1 MLTVKKV
8 FHNGAYQIGLY
19 FGFDEDPKQPAKHAV
34 ALRSR
39 TLRCWHLGYSVEN
52 YRKVKLVFPDP
63 EVVRNHNDTPPA
75 LAPGLQ
81 NSHLAAPITKAPS
94 LGALLR
100 TEAVEHKLRKP
111 EPVGGRAEFL
121 HTSGKYWVVK
131 APNRASS
138 VRKIMKPAIEAAGPE
153 MQATP
158 HTLRHSFATHWLTAG
173 TDPRFIQALLGH
185 NRIKTTTRYTHLNHN
200 GTERIISPLYP
211 ISESL
216 GLKNTH
222 SQNPKK

>member
-8 FHNGAYQIGLY
+8 FHNGTYQKGQY
-19 FGFDEDPKQPAKHAV
+19 FGFDEDPKQPAKHPV
-34 ALRSR
+34 APLSR
-39 TLRCWHLGYSVEN
+39 TLRCWHLGYSVED
-52 YRKVKLVFPDP
+52 YRKVKLVYPDP
-63 EVVRNHNDTPPA
+63 EVVRNPDHTPPA

-81 NSHLAAPITKAPS
+81 NSHLTAPITNAPS

-100 TEAVEHKLRKP
+100 PEAVEHKLEKP

-131 APNRASS
+131 APYSS
-138 VRKIMKPAIEAAGPE
+138 TNVRQIMKPAVEAAGLE

-158 HTLRHSFATHWLTAG
+158 HTLRHSFATHLLEAG
-173 TDPRFIQALLGH
+173 TDPMFIQALQGQT
-185 NRIKTTTRYTHLNHN
+185 RITTTTRYTHLTQK
-200 GTERIISPLYP
+200 GTVSPLYR
-211 ISESL
+211 ISDSL

-222 SQNPKK
+222 SQSPKK